1 MLSTSTRLN
10 LPTVLVLAIAIV
22 GLAMLVATGPA
33 YRLGYWGIGSIVSVL
48 RWAAYIGIAAMALS
62 TLVAI
67 SRFRKDRH
75 GLGMCVLAFAIG
87 IFNFGMPYSLQR
99 QAFTLPPIHDITTD
113 IESPPTFVDVVSL
126 RSDAP
131 NTLDYDPSVGV
142 VQQNAYPDLKSLI
155 LDITLSDAFDLA
167 LKTARNE
174 GWEIVSSNKT
184 LGLIEATDVTF
195 WYGFKDDVVIRLVSH
210 QIGSK
215 IDVRSVSRVGLGDLG
230 ANALRIRSFLSNLL
244 ESS

>member
-1 MLSTSTRLN
+1 MLSRSTRLN
-10 LPTVLVLAIAIV
+10 SSTVLGVAFV
-22 GLAMLVATGPA
+22 GLVMLVATGPA
-33 YRLGYWGIGSIVSVL
+33 YRLGYWDIGFIVSIL

-67 SRFRKDRH
+67 IRFRKDRH
-75 GLGMCVLAFAIG
+75 GLGICVLAFAIG
-87 IFNFGMPYSLQR
+87 MFNFGMPYSLQR

-113 IESPPTFVDVVSL
+113 IENPPTFVDVVPL
-126 RSDAP
+126 RADAP
-131 NTLDYDPSVGV
+131 NTLDYDPSVGA

-155 LDITLSDAFDLA
+155 LDIRVSDAFDLA

-174 GWEIVSSNKT
+174 GWEIVSSDKT
-184 LGLIEATDVTF
+184 SGLIEATDVTF
-195 WYGFKDDVVIRLVSH
+195 WYGFKDDIVIRLVSH
-210 QIGSK
+210 ETGSK

-230 ANALRIRSFLSNLL
+230 ANALRIRSFLVNLL